1 MKKQI
6 MKMAGLGFLLGIA
19 VNSLISALTVG
30 DLRVAPV
37 LLERIG
43 SLRGAMLL
51 EFALVGLFGAIC
63 MAGTVLYDAE
73 RLPLAAATALH
84 CLICIGQFIPLAL
97 FLGWCS
103 SAVEVLI
110 MAGFQL
116 LTFFIVW
123 LIMYTRYRKEI
134 KQLNEMQK
142 DFLDETD
149 QDNVG
154 GEQR

>member
-6 MKMAGLGFLLGIA
+6 MKMAALGFLLGIA
-19 VNSLISALTVG
+19 VNSLISALTIG
-30 DLRVAPV
+30 DLPIAPV

-51 EFALVGLFGAIC
+51 ELVLVGVFGAIC
-63 MAGTVLYDAE
+63 MAGTALYDAE

-84 CLICIGQFIPLAL
+84 CVICIGQFIPLSL
-97 FLGWCS
+97 FLGWCR
-103 SAVEVLI
+103 SAVEILI
-110 MAGFQL
+110 MASFQL
-116 LTFFIVW
+116 LAFFIVW

-142 DFLDETD
+142 DYLEE
-149 QDNVG
+149 NK
-154 GEQR
+154 